1 MERSQTT
8 NIKMSQP
15 QQQWWEPITTW
26 LSANTI
32 LFIIAGLAWKFL
44 DKIVEMW
51 EKSQDARI
59 SRLIE
64 NKLNASVSPEIKKLS
79 ESIDDLKE
87 AIWKMKDKD

>member
-1 MERSQTT
+1 MEPSQTT

-15 QQQWWEPITTW
+15 QQQWWEPITAW

-59 SRLIE
+59 SRLIDA
-64 NKLNASVSPEIKKLS
+64 KLNPEIKKLS

-87 AIWKMKDKD
+87 AIWDLKKP

>member
-1 MERSQTT
+1 MFIYGGLTT
-8 NIKMSQP
+8 IVCQFNRCGYG
-15 QQQWWEPITTW
+15 
-26 LSANTI
+26 I

-59 SRLIE
+59 SRLIDA
-64 NKLNASVSPEIKKLS
+64 KLNPEIKKLS

-87 AIWKMKDKD
+87 AIWDLKKP

>member
-1 MERSQTT
+1 MERSQQM

-15 QQQWWEPITTW
+15 SQQWWEPITAW

-44 DKIVEMW
+44 DKIVYIW

-59 SRLIE
+59 SRLIDA
-64 NKLNASVSPEIKKLS
+64 KLNPEIKKLS

-87 AIWKMKDKD
+87 AIWDLKKP